1 MPWQFNQMVWQFLKK
16 THRLQ
21 CFSQFL
27 NVHGSVTARIVGL
40 ERLEILTQGAN
51 HDKIDQ
57 WKQVHLHFIF
67 WKSFPRDFC
76 PERLKRTWRQS
87 RTYLHSSNDHPFQK
101 CLLDPFISCF
111 TSLPGHTAD
120 TYNTK
125 MHETMPTCLRMARV
139 TAWHASAWEEIE
151 LVLGVKPGDQGK

>member
-1 MPWQFNQMVWQFLKK
+1 MTIQPNGMTILKENTPPSKFFAIPQCSWIRRRSHRRFGTPGNFDKRSESWQDWPVK
-16 THRLQ
+16 
-21 CFSQFL
+21 
-27 NVHGSVTARIVGL
+27 A
-40 ERLEILTQGAN
+40 GALALY
-51 HDKIDQ
+51 I
-57 WKQVHLHFIF
+57 
-67 WKSFPRDFC
+67 WKSFSPDFC
-76 PERLKRTWRQS
+76 PERLKRTCRQS

-120 TYNTK
+120 TYNNN
-125 MHETMPTCLRMARV
+125 MHKTMPTCLRMARV